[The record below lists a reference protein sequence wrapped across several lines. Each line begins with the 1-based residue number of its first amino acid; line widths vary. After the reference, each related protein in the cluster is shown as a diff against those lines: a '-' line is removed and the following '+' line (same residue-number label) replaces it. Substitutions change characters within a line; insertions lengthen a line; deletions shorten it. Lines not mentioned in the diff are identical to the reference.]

1 MDVTPCDVFEP
12 ELIRDALEVVEFNL
26 GTLIFGES
34 QWKLL
39 AAAAGLPSECV
50 SNQNVLAECFHNLK
64 VRSLSILIS
73 RYDTLSYS
81 HVQLWQHLILG

>member
-50 SNQNVLAECFHNLK
+50 SNQNVLAEYF
-64 VRSLSILIS
+64 SQPESAF
-73 RYDTLSYS
+73 TLYS
-81 HVQLWQHLILG
+81 DFPL